1 MINLILLSLF
11 LASCTY
17 SINVIHTEGTATEV
31 LDETQ
36 TAEHRLEAKIPGV

>member
-1 MINLILLSLF
+1 MINLIILSLF

-17 SINVIHTEGTATEV
+17 SINVIHTEGTATDV
-31 LDETQ
+31 LDETK